1 MKRSLHAGR
10 ARLAEPA
17 RDPVAVRPIATLEE
31 AGRVLET
38 PGDCWGYLARP
49 DTIRFLHQPGEAW
62 RQDLA
67 DPSLVEARIFRPEA
81 DLHWLEDR
89 GVLLE
94 AISQDGTETAVAPG
108 SIRIGGR
115 GWAARDRRSRLWGEH
130 LEGTE
135 TWYEEAIPDPLSYPE
150 IPPGPEAR
158 YVFLRY
164 REYVRA
170 GVVRFVRF
178 LSLEGGA
185 R

>member
-1 MKRSLHAGR
+1 MKRSPHTGR
-10 ARLAEPA
+10 ARLVEPA
-17 RDPVAVRPIATLEE
+17 RDPIAVRPIATLEE
-31 AGRVLET
+31 AGRALET
-38 PGDCWGYLARP
+38 PGDWWGYLARP
-49 DTIRFLHQPGEAW
+49 DTIRFLRQPGEAW

-67 DPSLVEARIFRPEA
+67 DPALVEARIFRPEA

-94 AISQDGTETAVAPG
+94 AVFQDGTEAADPAGTT
-108 SIRIGGR
+108 RIGGP

-135 TWYEEAIPDPLSYPE
+135 TWYEEAIPDPLCYPG
-150 IPPGPEAR
+150 ISPGLETR

-170 GVVRFVRF
+170 GTVRFVRF